1 MDRGT
6 VLQCRSSSRSY
17 SGPLE
22 ILPGLEHSGTSKKNT
37 RTYPTIAAVQ
47 LRCACARP
55 EFSRVNYC
63 RSSVLASFKI
73 VIQYVTQF
81 KKFTRPHLSL
91 KSESSSSPTAI
102 PEHLLLLLVAAA
114 VGAPGTIPTPF
125 RVDLGLLLLFEHSER
140 AAHPHSHGWGPL
152 LASLALLA

>member
-1 MDRGT
+1 MTKR
-6 VLQCRSSSRSY
+6 
-17 SGPLE
+17 
-22 ILPGLEHSGTSKKNT
+22 
-37 RTYPTIAAVQ
+37 A
-47 LRCACARP
+47 
-55 EFSRVNYC
+55 
-63 RSSVLASFKI
+63 LASFKI